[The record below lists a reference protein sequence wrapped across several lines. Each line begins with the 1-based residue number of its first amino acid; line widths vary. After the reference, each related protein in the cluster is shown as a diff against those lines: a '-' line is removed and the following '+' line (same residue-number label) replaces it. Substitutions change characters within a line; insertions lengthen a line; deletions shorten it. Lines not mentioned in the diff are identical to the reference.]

1 MKKEKRNNEIDDP
14 IRDFD
19 TVDLKDLLN
28 RETSSNMATSG
39 QGMTEKNKQSFAYI
53 GSMGNQ
59 SITQESGE
67 IPKRFKKVQMIQPL
81 HNDNELNPT
90 VDNGN
95 NKIVEDRST
104 FFKNE

>member
-28 RETSSNMATSG
+28 RETLLNMATSG
-39 QGMTEKNKQSFAYI
+39 RGMTEKNKQLFAYI

-59 SITQESGE
+59 SIT
-67 IPKRFKKVQMIQPL
+67 
-81 HNDNELNPT
+81 
-90 VDNGN
+90 
-95 NKIVEDRST
+95 
-104 FFKNE
+104 

>member
-28 RETSSNMATSG
+28 RETSLNMATSG

-59 SITQESGE
+59 SIT
-67 IPKRFKKVQMIQPL
+67 
-81 HNDNELNPT
+81 
-90 VDNGN
+90 
-95 NKIVEDRST
+95 
-104 FFKNE
+104 